1 MYSLKEG
8 ISTYAAKGICGA
20 FSRSALS
27 TMPANSSQSMAGP
40 KMLAVPPRCTILYW
54 NFRLF
59 FASWAGIEYY

>member
-1 MYSLKEG
+1 
-8 ISTYAAKGICGA
+8 
-20 FSRSALS
+20 
-27 TMPANSSQSMAGP
+27 MPANSSQSMAGP